1 MNIIAFTT
9 IITLI
14 IAGLFHFYWALGGT
28 LGLDRAIPTRNGKAL
43 LNPGKILTII
53 VGFIILSFACV
64 AYVLSFKDLSVIS
77 YSKQIIYAGWFLSVI
92 FIIRSI
98 GDFNMVGIFK
108 KIKLTKFAEF
118 DTKYFIPLTS
128 FWSITFALLAYQV

>member
-1 MNIIAFTT
+1 MNFIALLT
-9 IITLI
+9 IITLV
-14 IAGLFHFYWALGGT
+14 IAGVFHFYWTFGGT
-28 LGLDRAIPTRNGKAL
+28 LGLDRAIPTKDGKAL

-53 VGFIILSFACV
+53 VGFIILGFAWV
-64 AYVLSFKDLSVIS
+64 AYILNFKDLSLIS
-77 YSKQIIYAGWFLSVI
+77 YSKEMVYVGWFLSGI
-92 FIIRSI
+92 FAIRSI

-108 KIKLTKFAEF
+108 KIKLTKFAEL